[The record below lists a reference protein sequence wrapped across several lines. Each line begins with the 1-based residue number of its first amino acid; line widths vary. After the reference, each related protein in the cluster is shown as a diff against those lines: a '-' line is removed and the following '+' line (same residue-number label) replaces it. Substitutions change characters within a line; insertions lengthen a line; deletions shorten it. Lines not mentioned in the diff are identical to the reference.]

1 MNDRAQILVVA
12 ATARELATAD
22 GWRTLLCG
30 VGPVEAAAAT
40 AAAIAAH
47 VPAAVLHIGIAGARR
62 ARMLAPGSFVIGSD
76 AQYCDLR
83 VPEAWAP
90 RTVAASSLLLAAVRT
105 VLPLAQVLTIGTS
118 ARVGG
123 TSDCD
128 VEAMEGFGVLRA
140 AERAGVPA
148 IEIRAISN
156 DIEEDDRARWHFD
169 AAFAAIAAVTPALVE
184 ALARCIDRPVF
195 ERRSIAGA

>member
-1 MNDRAQILVVA
+1 MNDRAQIMVVA

-47 VPAAVLHIGIAGARR
+47 PPAAILHIGIAGARR

-76 AQYCDLR
+76 ARYCDLR
-83 VPEAWAP
+83 VPEQWAS
-90 RTVAASSLLLAAVRT
+90 RTVAASPLLLAAVRT
-105 VLPLAQVLTIGTS
+105 VLPLAPVMTIGTS
-118 ARVGG
+118 AHVGG

-156 DIEEDDRARWHFD
+156 DIEEDDRAHWHFE
-169 AAFAAIAAVTPALVE
+169 AAFAAIAAITPALVT
-184 ALARCIDRPVF
+184 ALQHGIDRPLF